1 MCVCVCFFQGFSTT
15 ALPTISGDLAYIVT
29 LQSNQELV
37 SLAHGIEA
45 DSKEVWASDNSVLS
59 TGIFNEFATLSR
71 LIDIS

>member
-1 MCVCVCFFQGFSTT
+1 MCVWGGEVQDFSST
-15 ALPTISGDLAYIVT
+15 APPPISGDLAYIVT